1 MKTFVWTENALK
13 DYHQNIDY
21 LLREWSEKEALIF
34 IGDVDSIL
42 FSLKSGNIQYKE
54 SNYHGIREC
63 LVCKQITLYYR
74 HLRSN
79 EIELLRFWNNSKDKR
94 KLKL

>member
-54 SNYHGIREC
+54 SN
-63 LVCKQITLYYR
+63 
-74 HLRSN
+74 
-79 EIELLRFWNNSKDKR
+79 
-94 KLKL
+94 